1 MLDNNSKTKVIDKFI
16 NELRKERNR
25 KSHPSESKQE
35 LHIQILNK
43 LGNLLFSIERVENND
58 QYQSDAY
65 YEDVLLDIRDV
76 EDLEKE
82 HQSEWAKALKKAVEM
97 YLNTALINIDN
108 TNQQQK
114 DFFFNQ
120 AIYALTFCKNKNV
133 LKEKYYEKIEQ

>member
-1 MLDNNSKTKVIDKFI
+1 MLDSNPKTKVIDKFI
-16 NELRKERNR
+16 NQLMEERNR
-25 KSHPSESKQE
+25 KSDPSEIKQD
-35 LHIQILNK
+35 LYIQILNK

-65 YEDVLLDIRDV
+65 YEDVLLDIRDI

-82 HQSEWAKALKKAVEM
+82 YQGEWINALKKAVET

-108 TNQQQK
+108 PNQQQK
-114 DFFFNQ
+114 DFSFNQ